1 MLLYRY
7 GSAHQTTFFTHCFN
21 FQLSFKTANSME
33 FISIHLERGLYSG
46 GLQPDVYFC
55 SQGDGLSLGGGGACK
70 LGDYNWGRLIGGG
83 AYNWGL

>member
-7 GSAHQTTFFTHCFN
+7 GSAHQTTFLTHCFN

-33 FISIHLERGLYSG
+33 FTSIHLERGLYSG

-55 SQGDGLSLGGGGACK
+55 SQEDGLSLGGGG
-70 LGDYNWGRLIGGG
+70 LTNWGTITGGRVISG
-83 AYNWGL
+83 GTYNWGL